1 MKYKFI
7 IEGSQGDLYNVTFN
21 ISEKT
26 LNSSCSCI
34 AGKNGNFCKHRY
46 QILNGNI
53 SNFRSNNYEELEKF
67 YNQLYF
73 VEDGLE
79 SYYFYNENK
88 SKKELIKPE
97 KDKLKYLV
105 APEGFN
111 IKGLGKANLKKLIE
125 SGAIKTSLDIFKLE
139 EKKEIVLNSE
149 KMSKPS
155 FEKIL
160 LAIEESKNIEYANFI
175 YSLGIPYIG
184 EYLSNI
190 LSKQNKDI
198 REYFNYSFY
207 DFVTIDGVGEECAMA
222 LYYYFNDE
230 DNRLYIEKLIEV
242 GINIIYEKKKRKKQ
256 TLNGKKVAFTGKL
269 KTLERREVKKITE
282 ELGGE
287 STDAINEN
295 LHILVV
301 GEKAGSKLQKAQKI
315 STIEILTEEEFINK
329 YY

>member
-7 IEGSQGDLYNVTFN
+7 IEGSQGDLYNVIFN
-21 ISEKT
+21 IHEKT
-26 LNSSCSCI
+26 LDSSCSCI

-53 SNFRSNNYEELEKF
+53 SNFKSDNYEELEKF

-73 VEDGLE
+73 VENGLE
-79 SYYFYNENK
+79 EYFLYKNNK
-88 SKKELIKPE
+88 RKKGLIKRE
-97 KDKLKYLV
+97 KDRLEYLI

-111 IKGLGKANLKKLIE
+111 IKGLGKVNLKKLIE
-125 SGAIKTSLDIFKLE
+125 NGAIKTSLDIFKL
-139 EKKEIVLNSE
+139 KEYKDAVLNSKKICE
-149 KMSKPS
+149 ST
-155 FEKIL
+155 FERIL

-190 LSKQNKDI
+190 LSKENKDI
-198 REYFNYSFY
+198 REYFNYNFN
-207 DFVTIDGVGEECAMA
+207 DFINIDGVGEECAMA
-222 LYYYFNDE
+222 LYDYFNNE

-242 GINIIYEKKKRKKQ
+242 GINIIYEKKKRKNQ